1 MLIIG
6 CTHSPKNATLS
17 TNTQS
22 PKNGAPQAR
31 EEEGLFAP
39 FQSLNAYN
47 YLIGCM

>member
-6 CTHSPKNATLS
+6 CTHSPNNVTLS

-22 PKNGAPQAR
+22 PKNDALQAR

-39 FQSLNAYN
+39 FQSLKAYN
-47 YLIGCM
+47 YLIGCL